1 MFAGGVVFGM
11 GDLPISRKTGSATSG
26 RYRFPKADRLLQRT
40 EFVFLSHHGKKLQN
54 RYFIA
59 FIDKGKTPRSRLGIT
74 VTKKVGHAATRN
86 RIKRII
92 REYFRLNRQRLTT
105 FWDINIIV
113 KRQANTVPNTTLF
126 LSLDNL
132 FERMAALY
140 DE

>member
-26 RYRFPKADRLLQRT
+26 RYRFPKGDRLLQRA
-40 EFVFLSHHGKKLQN
+40 EFIFLSQHGKKVQN
-54 RYFIA
+54 RLFIA
-59 FIDKGKTPRSRLGIT
+59 YIAKGKTHRSRLGIT

-113 KRQANTVPNTTLF
+113 KRQANTVPNTTLI